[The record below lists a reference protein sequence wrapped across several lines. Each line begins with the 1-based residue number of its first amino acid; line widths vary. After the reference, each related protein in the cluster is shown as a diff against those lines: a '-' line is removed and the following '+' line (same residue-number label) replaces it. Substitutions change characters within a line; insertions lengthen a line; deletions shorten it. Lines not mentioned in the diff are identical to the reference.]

1 MRILLLSLTAVGL
14 GATHLPAQQPVLP
27 ELDRFLRAVAERGAP
42 IAMSVAVVRGDS
54 ILHLA
59 GYGTSYGE
67 PDRPITPATSFYIA
81 SSTKSFT
88 ALTAALLAARGVVD
102 LDAPVA
108 RYAPEFTL
116 PAPLDASRVTLRRLL
131 SHRGGFESGPL
142 SFRTA
147 YVGDVPAD
155 SLLPLLSRTAQPV
168 DSGFTYTNT
177 AFIAAARVLERATGT
192 PWQDLVRREVLAP
205 LGTQRTTARA
215 SEVPASWRAA
225 RGFGPGAEGHGAVAA
240 KPDATMHAAGGM
252 VTSAADA
259 AQWLRAQ
266 LNDGRVGGRQ
276 IFPASVLAETHRPL
290 ARQDATF
297 EGIQRTGYALGWQIG
312 LLGGDTLY
320 HHFGN
325 YPGAFANVSF
335 LPAHGVGV
343 AVFLNSEMPA
353 YGRLSLDIARRA
365 YDLVLG
371 RRQRDAQWAAY
382 PDSLA
387 GNVER
392 MFATFR
398 ADRARRAARP
408 SAPPRGWAAY
418 AGTYTAPEMGTLTIA
433 TLGDSAA
440 ELRYGVSRSR
450 LEVLS
455 GDTLRAEMPT
465 GRGGA
470 PAPAT
475 FDASG
480 RAQTIV
486 IAGRRFTRVT
496 AGTP

>member
-1 MRILLLSLTAVGL
+1 MRTFLLSVAAMGIAAARV
-14 GATHLPAQQPVLP
+14 AAQHPVLP
-27 ELDRFLRAVAERGAP
+27 ELDRFLRAVAERAAP
-42 IAMSVAVVRGDS
+42 IAVSVAVVHGDA
-54 ILHLA
+54 IVHLA
-59 GYGTSYGE
+59 GYGTSYGPPGDPVTAE
-67 PDRPITPATSFYIA
+67 TPFYIA

-88 ALTAALLAARGVVD
+88 ALTAALLAARGAID
-102 LDAPVA
+102 LDAPVT

-155 SLLPLLSRTAQPV
+155 SLLPLLARTAQPV
-168 DSGFTYTNT
+168 DTGFTYTNT
-177 AFIAAARVLERATGT
+177 AFITAARVLERATGT
-192 PWQDLVRREVLAP
+192 PWPDLVRREVLAP
-205 LGTQRTTARA
+205 LGVPRTAART

-225 RGFGPGAEGHGAVAA
+225 RGFGPGAGGHGAVAG

-266 LNDGRVGGRQ
+266 LNSGRVGGRQ
-276 IFPASVLAETHRPL
+276 VFPARVIAETHRPL

-297 EGIQRTGYALGWQIG
+297 EGIPRVGYALGWQ
-312 LLGGDTLY
+312 LGIVDGDTLY

-335 LPAHGVGV
+335 LPAHTVGV

-353 YGRLSLDIARRA
+353 YGRLSLDIAQRA

-371 RRQRDAQWAAY
+371 RRERDLRWAAY

-387 GNVER
+387 ANVER

-408 SAPPRGWAAY
+408 SVPPRGWAAY
-418 AGTYTAPEMGTLTIA
+418 AGTYTASDMGTLTITA
-433 TLGDSAA
+433 LGDSAA

-455 GDTLRAEMPT
+455 GDTLRAEMPV
-465 GRGGA
+465 GRGGT

-475 FDASG
+475 FDATG

-486 IAGRRFTRVT
+486 IAGRRFVRV
-496 AGTP
+496 AGAS